1 MELEQLFHN
10 AISAQA
16 GYPCRLTP
24 EQRAWYYRKSQTL
37 ADRADCSAG
46 IKLAF
51 VTRAA
56 RLVFSYE
63 VVSRCRE
70 QNAVDVF
77 ENGTQTATV
86 ALEAAQSGGTFSWIR
101 ETGGEA
107 LIELILP
114 NTCGLRILDADFGA
128 WQPAPRPARRLLLL
142 GDSIAQGIASYGPA
156 CSLGFQLSRAWNAET
171 VNQSVGSSRVWP
183 ETLVRLPYRPERIL
197 AAVGVNDIPGLRE
210 HDFKL
215 RAGQYFDKLR
225 SLYPDARIT
234 AVTPVWNT
242 RMRREDYAAD
252 ARTAARVIIDACE
265 RNQMETV
272 GGETLIPH
280 AERFF
285 DGDGLHPNDPG
296 FLSYAQNLLQRI
308 KW

>member
-1 MELEQLFHN
+1 MEPDRLFHN
-10 AISAQA
+10 ALSAEA

-24 EQRAWYYRKSQTL
+24 EQRAWYHLTSRTL
-37 ADRADCSAG
+37 ADRADCNAG
-46 IKLAF
+46 IKMAF

-56 RLVFSYE
+56 RLSFSYQ

-77 ENGTQTATV
+77 ENGAQTATV
-86 ALEAAQSGGTFSWIR
+86 ALETAQPGGTFSHIR
-101 ETGGEA
+101 ETGGQA
-107 LIELILP
+107 LIELVLP

-128 WQPAPRPARRLLLL
+128 WQPAPRPARKLLLL

-183 ETLVRLPYRPERIL
+183 VTLARLPYRPERIL
-197 AAVGVNDIPGLRE
+197 AAVGVNDIPNLRE
-210 HDFKL
+210 DEFTL

-242 RMRREDYAAD
+242 RMRREEYAA
-252 ARTAARVIIDACE
+252 AARAAARMIAAACE
-265 RNQMETV
+265 RNHIETV
-272 GGETLIPH
+272 GGDTLVPH
-280 AERFF
+280 ADRFF
-285 DGDGLHPNDPG
+285 TKDGLQPNDLG
-296 FLSYAQNLLQRI
+296 FVSYAQNLLQRI
-308 KW
+308 QW